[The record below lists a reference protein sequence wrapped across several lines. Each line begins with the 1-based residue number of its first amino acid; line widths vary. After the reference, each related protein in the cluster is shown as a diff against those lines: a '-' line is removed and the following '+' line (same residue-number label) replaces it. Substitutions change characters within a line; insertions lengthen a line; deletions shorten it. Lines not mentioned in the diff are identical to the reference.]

1 MASFDKAIPPG
12 QEGKVTLSVKTNY
25 MSGKFAKS
33 ATISSND
40 PQHPTL
46 RIKLKGEVKNYISV
60 VPSPALYLTGFEGE
74 ILSKSLKIIN
84 HQDSPL
90 NITHIESNIDDKI
103 EYELK
108 PLVEGKEYELMV
120 KTLKGPEGRSRGKII
135 VTTNSEKKPKFE
147 IRVSVNF
154 RDELTVSPTT
164 LYFGNINTTPK
175 PGKPPAELN
184 LTKSLSVKKERG
196 DPVKI
201 EKLIPS
207 SNLILT
213 KVETKLEGK
222 RYDIIVTL
230 DKDKL
235 KKGSIKE
242 TLEIHTNY
250 KKRPVVKITLKG
262 KVI

>member
-12 QEGKVTLSVKTNY
+12 QEGKITLSVKTKNFRE
-25 MSGKFAKS
+25 GKFAKS

-40 PQHPTL
+40 PKHPKL
-46 RIKLKGEVKNYISV
+46 RIKLKGEVKKYISV
-60 VPSPALYLTGFEGE
+60 KPLRLYLTGFEGE

-84 HQDSPL
+84 HQDPPL
-90 NITHIESNIDDKI
+90 KITHIESNIDDKI

-120 KTLKGPEGRSRGKII
+120 KTLKGLEGRSRGKII
-135 VTTNSEKKPKFE
+135 VTTNSEKKPKLE

-154 RDELTVSPTT
+154 RGELTISPTT

-175 PGKPPAELN
+175 PGKPPAKLN
-184 LTKSLSVKKERG
+184 LAKSLSVKKERG

-207 SNLILT
+207 SDLIHT

-222 RYDIIVTL
+222 RYNIIVTL

-235 KKGSIKE
+235 QKGLIKE

-250 KKRPVVKITLKG
+250 KKRPVVKIIVKG

>member
-1 MASFDKAIPPG
+1 VASFDKAIPPG

-46 RIKLKGEVKNYISV
+46 MIKLKGEVKKHISV
-60 VPSPALYLTGFEGE
+60 KPSSRLYLTGFEGE
-74 ILSKSLKIIN
+74 ILSKTLRIIN

-90 NITHIESNIDDKI
+90 NITRIESNIDDKI
-103 EYELK
+103 EYEIK

-120 KTLKGPEGRSRGKII
+120 KTLKGLEGRSRGKII
-135 VTTNSEKKPKFE
+135 VTTNSEKKPKCE
-147 IRVSVNF
+147 IRVNVNI
-154 RDELTVSPTT
+154 RDELTVFPTT

-175 PGKPPAELN
+175 PGTPPEKLN
-184 LTKSLSVKKERG
+184 LTKSLYLKKERG

-207 SNLILT
+207 SDLIHT

-222 RYDIIVTL
+222 SYDIIVTL

-235 KKGSIKE
+235 EKGSIKE

-250 KKRPVVKITLKG
+250 KKRPVVTITLKG